1 MSSNPLYPN
10 EELRPS
16 GNAGKRTEENGRSA
30 FRKDY
35 GRLLHAPAFRRLQG
49 KTQLY
54 PGPESD
60 FFRNRL
66 THSLEV
72 AQVAR
77 GLAGVL
83 NGQQV
88 PDAFPNGSISED
100 LVEFAAIAHDL
111 GHPPFGHNGEHALDE
126 LMLGHGGFE
135 GNAQTLHIL
144 SNVERK
150 LIAVHDG
157 TELASSFGLDL
168 TYRSLASIL
177 KYDHLIALNRLPD
190 PKSAEKSEV
199 KVAKG
204 YYMAERALVNE
215 IKNHVAPGYP
225 ADRPFKTIECAIM
238 DLADDIAYSTYDLED
253 SLHAGFLSPAK
264 LANAASSSEIMEA
277 VTAKVNE
284 ALLESGYEELKD
296 GEILKTIAEAFGIE
310 GEDDDLYVNVEG
322 DIPVEVIQLI
332 SLTAGA
338 NQDQEF
344 VTDGLLRGRFTSLRI
359 GRLIQSV
366 ELIPNKE
373 YPALSKVRLSRSAL
387 LEVEV
392 FKRLNIELVVRSPRM
407 AVVEYRG
414 RGVISQIFDCFVKSR
429 GALLPLDWQE
439 RYHEATATDELSL
452 ESVRMRVICDY
463 IACMTDRYAIEV
475 HARLFGEGATIFKP
489 L

>member
-10 EELRPS
+10 EDLRPS
-16 GNAGKRTEENGRSA
+16 GSAGKRTEENGRSA

-35 GRLLHAPAFRRLQG
+35 GRLLHAPSFRRLQG

-83 NGQQV
+83 NGRQV
-88 PDAFPNGSISED
+88 PDAFPGGSISED

-126 LMLGHGGFE
+126 LMLKHGGFE

-150 LIAVHDG
+150 LIAVQDG
-157 TELASSFGLDL
+157 DELKSCFGLDL

-177 KYDHLIALNRLPD
+177 KYDHLIALDR
-190 PKSAEKSEV
+190 SEES

-204 YYMAERALVNE
+204 YYMVERALVDQ
-215 IKNHVAPGYP
+215 IKSHVAPGYP
-225 ADRPFKTIECAIM
+225 SDRPFKTIECAIM

-264 LANAASSSEIMEA
+264 LANVASSSEIMEA
-277 VTAKVNE
+277 VAAKVNE
-284 ALLESGYEELKD
+284 ALRESGYEELKV
-296 GEILKTIAEAFGIE
+296 GEILKTIADAFGIE
-310 GEDDDLYVNVEG
+310 GDDDDLYVNVEG
-322 DIPVEVIQLI
+322 DIPVQVVQLI

-338 NQDQEF
+338 NQDQKF

-359 GRLIQSV
+359 GRLIQSI
-366 ELIPNKE
+366 ELIPNEE

-414 RGVISQIFDCFVKSR
+414 RGVISQIFGCFVESQ
-429 GALLPLDWQE
+429 GALLPPGWQE
-439 RYHEATATDELSL
+439 RYHEARETDEIPL
-452 ESVRMRVICDY
+452 ESARMRVICDY

-475 HARLFGEGATIFKP
+475 HGRLFGEGATIFKP